1 MPEDQNKDSP
11 QSQLETMKTLV
22 ELSRERNKM
31 AAERTKMSAERS
43 YMNVERTLSV
53 WIRTALAL
61 MIFGIAIDRFG
72 LLIQEIPRHAKILL
86 FRSNAAS
93 AWAGT
98 LLVAFGTFMVII
110 TGIRFMAYARR
121 YKKQYSMPYRH
132 HAVLA
137 PVFAFLAAVFGV
149 VLLIIMLSL
158 N

>member
-1 MPEDQNKDSP
+1 MPEDP
-11 QSQLETMKTLV
+11 HQSQLEAMQTLV

-31 AAERTKMSAERS
+31 SAERTKMSAERS

-72 LLIQEIPRHAKILL
+72 LLIQEIPRHSKALL
-86 FRSNAAS
+86 FRGNAAS

-110 TGIRFMAYARR
+110 TGLRFIAYARH
-121 YKKQYSMPYRH
+121 YKKEYPMPFHH

-137 PVFAFLAAVFGV
+137 PVFAFLAAAFGI
-149 VLLIIMLSL
+149 VLLIIMISL